1 MLRACSSV
9 DRATGE
15 VRHRWFADLP
25 DELAGHLTVVNDTR
39 VVPAR
44 LRARRETGG
53 EVEVLLVEALE
64 GGVWEA
70 LARPSRRLR
79 AGERLQGRDGTDDT
93 LVELVDALGD
103 GRWVVRLAGEPAGE
117 MPLPPYIHERP
128 DDPERYQTV
137 YARERA
143 PRPRRRP
150 ACTSRPSC
158 SARSTTS
165 ASRSTSGWT
174 RSGR

>member
-1 MLRACSSV
+1 MRSFELDYDLPTDLIAQHPAARRDASRLLVV
-9 DRATGE
+9 DRATRE

-70 LARPSRRLR
+70 LARP
-79 AGERLQGRDGTDDT
+79 
-93 LVELVDALGD
+93 
-103 GRWVVRLAGEPAGE
+103 
-117 MPLPPYIHERP
+117 
-128 DDPERYQTV
+128 
-137 YARERA
+137 
-143 PRPRRRP
+143 
-150 ACTSRPSC
+150 
-158 SARSTTS
+158 
-165 ASRSTSGWT
+165 
-174 RSGR
+174 